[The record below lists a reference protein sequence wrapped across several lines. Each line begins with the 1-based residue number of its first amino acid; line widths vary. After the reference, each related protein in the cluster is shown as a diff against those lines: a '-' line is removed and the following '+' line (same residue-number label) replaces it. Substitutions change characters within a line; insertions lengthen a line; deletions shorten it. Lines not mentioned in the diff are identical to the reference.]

1 VSALRVGLR
10 IVVATAR
17 GARRSALKLVA
28 LPQRHDASA
37 TFYFNL
43 GPQRLHRWLPGRS
56 VAARAGDA
64 MRAVRDA
71 GFEVGL
77 HGWDCVRWRDRV
89 AHGDFAWTEGALR
102 RACAAFEQLFGE
114 APRTHAAPG
123 WQMNRHAFRLTQRL
137 GFDYASDTRGSVPFV
152 PIVEA
157 ELVACPQIPTTLPT
171 LRELT
176 GTDGTRRR
184 NLHERIL
191 AASAAPAGAAHV
203 FTLLAERD
211 AGRNLAVCDRLLA
224 GWRAAGLE
232 IVPLRTLAENLDAK
246 SLAHHVVTAAPA
258 AGDPGTVA
266 AQGPVFLA

>member
-1 VSALRVGLR
+1 VQLGLR
-10 IVVATAR
+10 IVVATAP
-17 GARRSALKLVA
+17 GAMRRAPRLVA
-28 LPQRHDASA
+28 LLRRHGASA

-43 GPQRLHRWLPGRS
+43 GPHRLHRWLPGRG
-56 VAARAGDA
+56 VAARAADA

-89 AHGDFAWTEGALR
+89 PRGDFAWTERALR

-114 APRTHAAPG
+114 PPRTHAAPG

-137 GFDYASDTRGSVPFV
+137 GFDYASDTRGAAPFI

-171 LRELT
+171 LRELI
-176 GTDGTRRR
+176 GTDGTRRS
-184 NLHERIL
+184 NVHERIL
-191 AASAAPAGAAHV
+191 AATAPPSGPGHV
-203 FTLLAERD
+203 FTLVAERD
-211 AGRNLAVCDRLLA
+211 AGRYLAACDRLLE
-224 GWRAAGLE
+224 GWRALGLE
-232 IVPLRTLAENLDAK
+232 IVALRALAQSLDAK
-246 SLAHHVVTAAPA
+246 ALAHHVVAAAPA
-258 AGDPGTVA
+258 PGGRGTVA

>member
-1 VSALRVGLR
+1 MRLGLR

-17 GARRSALKLVA
+17 GAQRSAPRLVE
-28 LPQRHDASA
+28 LLRRHGASA

-56 VAARAGDA
+56 VAPRAAKA
-64 MRAVRDA
+64 MRAVREA

-89 AHGDFAWTEGALR
+89 PRGDFAWTETALR

-114 APRTHAAPG
+114 PPRTHAAPG

-137 GFDYASDTRGSVPFV
+137 GFDYATDTRGSVPFV

-171 LRELT
+171 LRELAREGARR
-176 GTDGTRRR
+176 GT
-184 NLHERIL
+184 LHEQIL
-191 AASAAPAGAAHV
+191 AATAAPSGAAHV
-203 FTLLAERD
+203 FTLHAERD
-211 AGRNLAVCDRLLA
+211 AGRYLAVCGRLLE
-224 GWRAAGLE
+224 GWRARGLE
-232 IVPLRTLAENLDAK
+232 IVPLRALAENLAPK
-246 SLAHHVVTAAPA
+246 SLAHHVVTAAPVP
-258 AGDPGTVA
+258 GRRGTVA
-266 AQGPVFLA
+266 AQGPAFLA

>member
-1 VSALRVGLR
+1 VQVGLR
-10 IVVATAR
+10 IVVATVR
-17 GARRSALKLVA
+17 GARRSAPKLVE
-28 LPQRHDASA
+28 LLRRHGASA

-43 GPQRLHRWLPGRS
+43 GPQRFHRWLPGRS

-89 AHGDFAWTEGALR
+89 GRGDFAWTEGALR

-157 ELVACPQIPTTLPT
+157 ELVACPQLPTTLPT
-171 LRELT
+171 LRELI
-176 GTDGTRRR
+176 DGSGARRR
-184 NLHERIL
+184 TVHEQIL
-191 AASAAPAGAAHV
+191 AATREPAGAGHV

-224 GWRAAGLE
+224 GWRERGLE

-258 AGDPGTVA
+258 AGGRGTVA